1 MVRIAAQAA
10 YLIAIAGLVAL
21 VAIGLFFAGIA
32 AFGPVNDLALLVMT
46 LALAPVMFAF
56 YELGGRT
63 PIGLAR
69 LALTSGIAAVVG
81 WSVLQALMIGGA
93 VSFDYERGATGAFAA
108 EAIAVLVMGM
118 WLAGANLLAGAWLPP
133 LARWL
138 GVVAGI
144 GFILFGPGLLVGGV
158 SHPLTYAGGIGYQ
171 IVFPI
176 WGLVLGRLLTAIGER
191 RALAA

>member
-1 MVRIAAQAA
+1 VVRIAAQAA
-10 YLIAIAGLVAL
+10 YLIAFAGLVAL
-21 VAIGLFFAGIA
+21 LAIGLFFAGIA

-46 LALAPVMFAF
+46 IALAPVMLAF

-69 LALTSGIAAVVG
+69 LALTSAIAAVVG

-93 VSFDYERGATGAFAA
+93 VSFAYERRATGAFAA

-118 WLAGANLLAGAWLPP
+118 WLAGANLLAGAWLLP
-133 LARWL
+133 LARWP

-144 GFILFGPGLLVGGV
+144 GFILFGLGLLVGGV

-176 WGLVLGRLLTAIGER
+176 WGLMLGRLLTAIGEG

>member
-1 MVRIAAQAA
+1 VVRIAAQAA

-21 VAIGLFFAGIA
+21 VAIGLFFAGPA

-46 LALAPVMFAF
+46 LALAPVMLAF

-108 EAIAVLVMGM
+108 AAIAVLVVGM
-118 WLAGANLLAGAWLPP
+118 WLAGANLLAGAWLLP

-144 GFILFGPGLLVGGV
+144 GFILFGLGLLVGGV

-171 IVFPI
+171 ILFPI